1 MSAHMIQPHE
11 ADTLIREHMPTYGAN
26 GVQIEEAAGR
36 ILRTAIRADRDLPPF
51 DRVTMD
57 GIAIDFAAWQAGQR
71 RFTVLD
77 TAVAGRPAP
86 ELKDTTAGCIQVMT
100 GTMLPGGTNAVI
112 PYEELNLDG
121 GVAVVSDA
129 ADVVPLQHLH
139 SQASDRRAGEIIVPP
154 GTRLSAP
161 HISIAAAVGC
171 SRVQVAYPPAVAIV
185 STGDEL
191 KQVEDAVEPFQIR
204 SANDYGIRAT
214 LTRLGYIH
222 VERFHVRDDL
232 EQTTTL
238 LKKLLA
244 DFDVLIL
251 TGGVSMGKRDFVPV
265 ALQTC
270 QVKNHFH
277 KIRQKPGKPMWFGTS
292 PSGKPVFALPGNTV
306 STLVCLHRYVC
317 PALAHAQGENEA
329 QPQWVRIQDAIR
341 WPLPLT
347 GFIPVRLVYSSAGIC
362 SAIPCETNTSGDFA
376 ALSESDGFVELP
388 EGQNL
393 FPAGSIVQY
402 RVWQ

>member
-1 MSAHMIQPHE
+1 MSVQMIQPHQ
-11 ADTLIREHMPTYGAN
+11 ADELIREHMPTYGAT
-26 GVQIEEAAGR
+26 GVPVEEAAGR

-57 GIAIDFAAWQAGQR
+57 GIAIDFAAWQSGQR
-71 RFTVLD
+71 QFSVHD

-86 ELKDTTAGCIQVMT
+86 ELTDSTRGCIQVMT
-100 GTMLPGGTNAVI
+100 GTMLPAGTNAVI
-112 PYEELNLDG
+112 PYEDLDLAE
-121 GVAVVSDA
+121 GVAVVHDT

-139 SQASDRRAGEIIVPP
+139 SQASDRRVGEIIVPA
-154 GTRLSAP
+154 GTRLRAP

-171 SRVQVAYPPAVAIV
+171 ARVQVTCPPAVAII

-191 KQVEDAVEPFQIR
+191 KQVDEPVEPFQIR
-204 SANDYGIRAT
+204 SANDHGIRAA
-214 LTRLGYIH
+214 LLRLGHNH

-232 EQTTTL
+232 DATL
-238 LKKLLA
+238 QLLQQLLN

-251 TGGVSMGKRDFVPV
+251 TGGVSMGKRDFVPT
-265 ALQTC
+265 ALQEC
-270 QVKNHFH
+270 QVQNHFH

-306 STLVCLHRYVC
+306 STLVCLHRYVG
-317 PALAHAQGENEA
+317 PALAHAEGENDA
-329 QPQWVRIQDAIR
+329 SPQWVRIQDAIR

-362 SAIPCETNTSGDFA
+362 SAVPCETNTSGDFA
-376 ALSESDGFVELP
+376 ALSASDGFVELP
-388 EGQNL
+388 EGQDL

-402 RVWQ
+402 RAWQ